1 MGDLIGVLGT
11 LACALFAG
19 AAIYINLVEHP
30 ARLAC
35 GTEVAARQWAPSY
48 KRATVLQVPLAV
60 VATLAGVTQWLMGRG
75 DGWLLGAALIL
86 AVIPFTLVAIL
97 PTNHKLLEPARD
109 RNSEETRQLL
119 VAWGRL
125 HAVRSVLSL
134 AATIVYLHVLDK
146 A

>member
-1 MGDLIGVLGT
+1 VADVVGVIAT

-48 KRATVLQVPLAV
+48 QRATVMQVSLV
-60 VATLAGVTQWLMGRG
+60 IVATLAGLLRWIMGG
-75 DGWLLGAALIL
+75 GTAWVVGAILIVS
-86 AVIPFTLVAIL
+86 VIPFTLVAVM
-97 PTNHKLLEPARD
+97 PTNSKLLEPGRD
-109 RNSEETRQLL
+109 KRSEETRRLL
-119 VAWGRL
+119 EAWGRL
-125 HAVRSVLSL
+125 HAVRSVLGFAASL
-134 AATIVYLHVLDK
+134 VYLHAL